1 MTDVSF
7 PEAYWCLDPIDFDH
21 PADWVQGHATF
32 RAGRGIDVELPLGT
46 LPERKGSEGG
56 VVYDDTPPAVDHI
69 YGYNQKGSYQVISRV
84 YETHRSA
91 TYPGM
96 KRQTLHGDEMI
107 VSKKAV
113 APNPLISTITF
124 GMDGLR
130 EWVGVSPTRS
140 RYKPNDGGGIDQ
152 LQFSY
157 DSADVPDVV
166 IHDADGVRIAI
177 DFFWTSKGGYIPL
190 FERSF
195 VSDYKVSISFSEP
208 IRLAVVRERWV
219 KPLWD
224 FLCFCMGFHGSLTSV
239 SFVTTDGTK
248 ADYYAA
254 FAEGKSP
261 TPNDLRSMPLGW
273 QAHSDRIDSMFN
285 SWLGFE
291 GYQKEAAVRAVSML
305 YDWKLPLELSFI
317 SVAQAFEA
325 ISRVGADPY
334 DLDPAEFDRRL
345 QEILFSISDGKLRK
359 WAKGKMRYCNNK
371 SANQLAQQE
380 LSELGAYADYI
391 VPDRNRFLKDHRD
404 TRNYNTHLDDT
415 DKPNVLHGRELL
427 ANRDAT
433 FMLLY
438 GSICMSMGLTPEEVL
453 EAVKRS
459 NFKSDYVHRAR
470 ELYG

>member
-1 MTDVSF
+1 MKDMSF
-7 PEAYWCLDPIDFDH
+7 SEAYWCLEPIDFNH
-21 PADWVQGHATF
+21 PNGWVQGNATF
-32 RAGRGIDVELPLGT
+32 RAGHGVDVEIPLGT
-46 LPERKGSEGG
+46 LLECKTSDGD

-69 YGYNQKGSYQVISRV
+69 YGYSQKGSYQVV
-84 YETHRSA
+84 THVCETHRSA

-96 KRQTLHGDEMI
+96 KRQTLCGDEMI

-113 APNPLISTITF
+113 APDPLVSTITF

-140 RYKPNDGGGIDQ
+140 RYKQNDGGGIDQ
-152 LQFSY
+152 LQFIY

-166 IHDADGVRIAI
+166 IHDADGIRIAI
-177 DFFWTSKGGYIPL
+177 DYFWTSKGGPIPL

-195 VSDYKVSISFSEP
+195 ISDYKVSISFSEP
-208 IRLAVVRERWV
+208 IRLAPALDQWV
-219 KPLWD
+219 YPLRD
-224 FLCFCMGFHGSLTSV
+224 FLCFCMGFHGSLTSL
-239 SFVTTDGTK
+239 SFVTADGVNG
-248 ADYYAA
+248 DYYAV

-273 QAHSDRIDSMFN
+273 RDHSDRIGCMFN
-285 SWLGFE
+285 NWLGFE
-291 GYQKEAAVRAVSML
+291 GYEKEAAVRAVSML

-325 ISRVGADPY
+325 ISRVGVDPY
-334 DLDPAEFDRRL
+334 DLDPAEFDRRM
-345 QEILFSISDGKLRK
+345 QEILSSISDSKLRK
-359 WAKGKMRYCNNK
+359 WVKRKMKYCNNK

-380 LSELGAYADYI
+380 LTELGVYADYI
-391 VPDRNRFLKDHRD
+391 VPDRTRFLKDHRD
-404 TRNYNTHLDDT
+404 TRNYNTHLSDN

-438 GSICMSMGLTPEEVL
+438 GSICMSMGLKPEEIL
-453 EAVKRS
+453 EAVKKS
-459 NFKSDYVHRAR
+459 NFKSDFVRRAR
-470 ELYG
+470 ELYA